1 MAQVPCPTCKRPL
14 PEDTV
19 GPVFPFCSQRC
30 KLVDLD
36 GWLSE
41 RYVVS
46 DALPFE
52 EGDNAVRGDEDG

>member
-1 MAQVPCPTCKRPL
+1 MARCPTCKRPL
-14 PEDTV
+14 PEAAS
-19 GPVFPFCSQRC
+19 GLPLPFCSQRC

-46 DALPFE
+46 EALPFDPDQAPDVPPG
-52 EGDNAVRGDEDG
+52 EG